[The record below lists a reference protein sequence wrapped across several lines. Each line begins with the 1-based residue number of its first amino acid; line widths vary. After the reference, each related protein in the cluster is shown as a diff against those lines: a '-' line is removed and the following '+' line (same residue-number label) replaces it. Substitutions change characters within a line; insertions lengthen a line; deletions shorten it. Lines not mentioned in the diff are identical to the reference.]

1 MNDFK
6 LLLCT
11 DMDRTI
17 IPNGLQPESSDA
29 RKRFADFCQLP
40 EVTLAYVTGRHLAL
54 VEKAIKNYA
63 LPKPDYIIS
72 DVGTK
77 IYQLKNKCWV
87 DMPIWSEEIAE
98 DWNGKNHAQ
107 LKLLFSH
114 IKDLNIQEISKQ
126 NTYKLS
132 YYLPLQVDQNA
143 IIAAMQ
149 RLLAKENVKASL
161 IWSIDEPSSIGLLDV
176 LPKNATKLHAIDF
189 LYQQLGYRID
199 EVIFAGD
206 SGNDLP
212 VLSSPIPSVL
222 VANATDD
229 IKQTAIKQVM
239 QNKCIDSLY
248 IANSKAL
255 NMNGNYAAGVLEG
268 VWHFAPEIRNKLQKG
283 VGNGE

>member
-54 VEKAIKNYA
+54 VEKAIKIYA
-63 LPKPDYIIS
+63 LPKPDFVIS
-72 DVGTK
+72 DVGTQ
-77 IYQLKNKCWV
+77 IYQLKNKGWT
-87 DMPIWSEEIAE
+87 DMPTWGEKIAK

-107 LKLLFSH
+107 LKQLFSQ
-114 IKDLNIQEISKQ
+114 IKNLNIQEISKQ

-132 YYLPLQVDQNA
+132 YYLPLHVDQNA
-143 IIAAMQ
+143 IIAEMQ
-149 RLLAKENVKASL
+149 LLLEKENVKASL
-161 IWSIDEPSSIGLLDV
+161 IWSIDEPKSLGLLDV
-176 LPKNATKLHAIDF
+176 LPQNATKLHAIDF
-189 LYQQLGYRID
+189 LYEQLGYRID

-229 IKQTAIKQVM
+229 IKQTAIKQVI
-239 QNKCIDSLY
+239 QNNCLDSLY

-268 VWHFAPEIRNKLQKG
+268 VWHFAPEMRNKLQKG
-283 VGNGE
+283 DGNGE

>member
-1 MNDFK
+1 MTDFK

-17 IPNGLQPESSDA
+17 IPNGLQPESPGA

-54 VEKAIKNYA
+54 VEKAIKNYS
-63 LPKPDYIIS
+63 LPNPDFVIS
-72 DVGTK
+72 DVGTQ
-77 IYQLKNKCWV
+77 IYQLKNKRWTN
-87 DMPIWSEEIAE
+87 MPIWGEEIAK

-107 LKLLFSH
+107 LKQLFSH
-114 IKDLNIQEISKQ
+114 IRDLKIQEISKQ

-143 IIAAMQ
+143 IIAEMQ
-149 RLLAKENVKASL
+149 LLLEKENVKASL
-161 IWSIDEPSSIGLLDV
+161 IWSIDEPKGLGLLDV
-176 LPKNATKLHAIDF
+176 LPQNATKLHAIDF
-189 LYQQLGYRID
+189 LHEQLGFRLD

-212 VLSSPIPSVL
+212 VLSSSIPSIL

-229 IKQTAIKQVM
+229 IKQTAIKQVI
-239 QNKCIDSLY
+239 QNNCIDSLY

-268 VWHFAPEIRNKLQKG
+268 VWHFAPELRNKLQPG
-283 VGNGE
+283 SHS